1 MEECIFFEYICR
13 TARRQVR
20 HLAMF
25 AAAAVLFSCGMEDY
39 PYLPQVPPSNVT
51 RTSPSTA
58 AVNLPP
64 VSEANFLHF
73 SFYYRIYVSDVQLT
87 SSIGESEMSGV
98 NSSLYSDF
106 SYIKPYTQA
115 DNNLAANTGS
125 IFSGRNFFEVEADG
139 VDMAVLL
146 NDSGGFTV
154 NFDFSDTSP
163 GRAPFIQKS
172 GGGEYP
178 LRRSS
183 GSGLYNPLPN
193 YPEGGFD
200 GRFVNTAGLN
210 AAANATT
217 TVNRDVANKSSIAAS
232 SPRYTYASLY
242 VCTVGV
248 NNTSL
253 TPIFSAPTFVGAF
266 LLPRQWWS
274 GEN

>member
-1 MEECIFFEYICR
+1 MMW
-13 TARRQVR
+13 TWVRRRLCAPLV
-20 HLAMF
+20 LPAVC
-25 AAAAVLFSCGMEDY
+25 AVLFSCGLEDY
-39 PYLPQVPPSNVT
+39 PYLPQVPPSSVN
-51 RTSPSTA
+51 RTAPSTVT
-58 AVNLPP
+58 VNLPS
-64 VSEANFLHF
+64 VNEASFLHF

-87 SSIGESEMSGV
+87 SSIGESEMNGV

-125 IFSGRNFFEVEADG
+125 IFSGRNFFELEVDGAD
-139 VDMAVLL
+139 AASLL
-146 NDSGGFTV
+146 GDSGGFTV
-154 NFDFSDTSP
+154 SLDFSDTSP
-163 GRAPFIQKS
+163 GRAPFVQKS
-172 GGGEYP
+172 GGEYP

-183 GSGLYNPLPN
+183 GGGLYNPLPRHTD
-193 YPEGGFD
+193 GGFD
-200 GRFVNTAGLN
+200 GRFVNTADLN

-217 TVNRDVANKSSIAAS
+217 TVNRDVANKSSVAAG